1 LLDVLRED
9 GVVTADDPVR
19 LASVGLGWWGNVLA
33 EGAVAAGAEIA
44 GGFARSP
51 QSRDE
56 FVEAHGGVAF
66 ESYEEVLGAHN
77 VDGILLATPH
87 TTHAD
92 LIVAAATAGK
102 HVYVEKPLTLTV
114 RSAKRAVEAANDGGV
129 VLQVGHNKR
138 RQPAN
143 RRLKE
148 MIDGGELGTVTMIE
162 THQSVPKALDFAPDY
177 WRANRTE
184 SPLGGM
190 TSLGVHMID
199 TMTYLLGKIETV
211 FVFSKGIIDE
221 PQIDHATTII
231 FEFGAGPLGYLGT
244 SFVVPRATTVTVRGT
259 GGTAINDVDG
269 ARMFLQRPQD
279 VAPDPQPIDSID
291 TIADQLDEFVRSIKG
306 ETTPETGGVEGQEV
320 VAVLETAIAS
330 SESRRP
336 EAVAD
341 FR

>member
-1 LLDVLRED
+1 MIRFGWPL
-9 GVVTADDPVR
+9 
-19 LASVGLGWWGNVLA
+19 SVS
-33 EGAVAAGAEIA
+33 A
-44 GGFARSP
+44 GGATFWPTVLSPPAPRSP
-51 QSRDE
+51 
-56 FVEAHGGVAF
+56 AA
-66 ESYEEVLGAHN
+66 
-77 VDGILLATPH
+77 LLAVPNH
-87 TTHAD
+87 VPNSSRH
-92 LIVAAATAGK
+92 TAGLHSK
-102 HVYVEKPLTLTV
+102 AMRRSLAPPTSMAYCWQRLTPPMLIWLLLRQPPGNMCVEKPLTLTV
-114 RSAKRAVEAANDGGV
+114 NSAKRAVEAAKDGGV

-162 THQSVPKALDFAPDY
+162 THQSVPNALGFAPDY

-211 FVFSKGIIDE
+211 FVFSKGIADGPKIDY
-221 PQIDHATTII
+221 ATTII

-244 SFVVPRATTVTVRGT
+244 SFVVPRVTRVTVRGT
-259 GGTAINDVDG
+259 HGTAINDVDG
-269 ARMFLQRPQD
+269 TRMLLQRPQD
-279 VAPDPQPIDSID
+279 VAPDAQPIDSID
-291 TIADQLDEFVRSIKG
+291 TIADQIDEFVRSIRG